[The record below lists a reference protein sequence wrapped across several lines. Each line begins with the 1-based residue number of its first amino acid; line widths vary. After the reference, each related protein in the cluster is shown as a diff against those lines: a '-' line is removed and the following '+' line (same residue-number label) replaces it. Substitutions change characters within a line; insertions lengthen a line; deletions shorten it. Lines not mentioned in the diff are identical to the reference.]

1 MKASHI
7 RENILTESEMKSR
20 GFAVD
25 KHTYYHGFGKELF
38 LDVIRNLDDVTLA
51 YRGTKNAEKSERRQ
65 NYFLIIFQHSS
76 DKGTINVPVD
86 INEHGLYNRVEID
99 TNKIG
104 TVFGRDN
111 LKSFLEQEVRKGN
124 LVRIRKRSSP
134 VSVLTADK
142 VTVSNNEAT
151 SRGGSEVSEK
161 PTTKADNYYDITPE
175 EFADYKKALRSYRLI
190 PNLQDVAELEDVFGT
205 FGAAYRQ
212 YGRKLNMRAQGTPG
226 ALHIDEVWEE
236 LCDSVPL
243 LNRDAESTQ
252 DMWRNLIEVRDSLDE
267 KNGFNPYITDGDLT
281 ANEAAG
287 ALGADILERFNEVRA
302 DTTFADRAQQRID
315 LRFPIVVMRVKIF
328 SLTGCSDIINP
339 SLNRTLSR
347 NPLTAR
353 PTAHTLVPHDIK
365 QCKQVY
371 RQQCMMHKI
380 VFVCKRCGLKAHSG
394 RTRSH
399 L

>member
-25 KHTYYHGFGKELF
+25 KHTLSRFGERTV
-38 LDVIRNLDDVTLA
+38 LDVIRDLDDVTLA

-65 NYFLIIFQHSS
+65 NYFLLIFQHSS
-76 DKGTINVPVD
+76 DKGAINVPVY

-111 LKSFLEQEVRKGN
+111 FKSFLEQEVRKRN

-134 VSVLTADK
+134 VSVLTVDK
-142 VTVSNNEAT
+142 VTVSNNKAT

-190 PNLQDVAELEDVFGT
+190 PNLQDVAELKDMFGT

-212 YGRKLNMRAQGTPG
+212 YGKKLNMRAKGTEN
-226 ALHIDEVWEE
+226 AFYIDEVWED
-236 LCDSVPL
+236 LCEAVPL
-243 LNRDAESTQ
+243 LDRNADSTQ
-252 DMWRNLIEVRDSLDE
+252 EMWRNLIEVRDSLDE
-267 KNGFNPYITDGDLT
+267 KTGFNPYLDGDELS
-281 ANEAAG
+281 AGQAA
-287 ALGADILERFNEVRA
+287 AVLGADILERFNEVRA
-302 DTTFADRAQQRID
+302 DTTFADRAQQRVD

-339 SLNRTLSR
+339 SFNRTLSR
-347 NPLTAR
+347 NSLTAR

-380 VFVCKRCGLKAHSG
+380 MFVCKRCGLKAHSG